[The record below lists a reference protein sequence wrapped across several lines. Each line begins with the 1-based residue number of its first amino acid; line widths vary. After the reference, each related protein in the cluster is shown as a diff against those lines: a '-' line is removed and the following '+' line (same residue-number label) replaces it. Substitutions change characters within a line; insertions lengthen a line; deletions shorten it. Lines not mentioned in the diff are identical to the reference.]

1 MRRRRPPLLVLAVLV
16 AVVVAAC
23 GGGSD
28 SAEKPKRTTTTSSST
43 TPTTTAPAVPVA
55 PLTGLPDPGGQSLT
69 RPLLSVKI
77 ENSPEA
83 RPQTGLDV
91 ADVVYEQVAEG
102 GITRFLAMFN
112 SAIPDVLG
120 PVRSVRAMDPD
131 VVWPLGGI
139 FVFSGGAAPNVALIH
154 QAPVNTIDEN
164 NAGDAFFR
172 DRARRAPH
180 NLFGRGP
187 DLVVRG
193 GQPVPVPALF
203 QYHTPG
209 QTVTGDPVSAFT
221 VLFTKGFEPSY
232 LWDAASKTWKRSYG
246 FAPFTATS
254 ARGHRAVE
262 RDRAAR
268 GLLHRQHRRR
278 AQHRRRHRDRADLHR
293 RQGRPRDLVPAR
305 QGSGHAVPRRRG
317 TAGEAAAGPHLG
329 RVHAHTRV
337 RRGRGHPAVGAQAP
351 MVIQLAIDGT
361 PWSFTIQS
369 M

>member
-187 DLVVRG
+187 DLVARG

-254 ARGHRAVE
+254 GADIAPSNVIVQLVGCCIDSTGGARNIVVGT
-262 RDRAAR
+262 
-268 GLLHRQHRRR
+268 
-278 AQHRRRHRDRADLHR
+278 
-293 RQGRPRDLVPAR
+293 
-305 QGSGHAVPRRRG
+305 G
-317 TAGEAAAGPHLG
+317 TALIFTDGKVVHGTWSRPDKGQVTQFLDAAGQPVKLQPG
-329 RVHAHTRV
+329 RTWVEFMPTPGFGEGV
-337 RRGRGHPAVGAQAP
+337 
-351 MVIQLAIDGT
+351 VIQ
-361 PWSFTIQS
+361 P
-369 M
+369 